1 MMLAYFFFL
10 SPPFVFAVPRDSLPR
25 FFLCLPIDH
34 TYQHPFCQFSCPSH
48 RQMMEVLMC
57 IRTLL
62 PARLLNL
69 GRLAVSH
76 QPVVWLELLHR
87 LGRIVDKREAGALAA
102 TELCAEA
109 KARDLVLGG
118 LVEFGELGAEFVF
131 GDIRAVRV
139 EDVTVLYPR

>member
-1 MMLAYFFFL
+1 
-10 SPPFVFAVPRDSLPR
+10 
-25 FFLCLPIDH
+25 
-34 TYQHPFCQFSCPSH
+34 
-48 RQMMEVLMC
+48 MC